1 MSAKKSSEFPGIFFA
16 CRYYLSFPIL
26 IISVKSV

>member
-16 CRYYLSFPIL
+16 YKYCFSPLIL
-26 IISVKSV
+26 IISVKFA